1 MFRKFTITGRTVTNN
16 PTGGMYMHYVSF
28 PGLGIESFGLKQSAF
43 TLFGVDIMW
52 YGILITAGMILLR
65 THKSKD

>member
-1 MFRKFTITGRTVTNN
+1 
-16 PTGGMYMHYVSF
+16 MYMHYVSF

-43 TLFGVDIMW
+43 TLLRGHHVVRHTDYRRNDPCLF
-52 YGILITAGMILLR
+52 LR

>member
-1 MFRKFTITGRTVTNN
+1 
-16 PTGGMYMHYVSF
+16 MYMHYVSF

-52 YGILITAGMILLR
+52 SRHTDYRRNDPCLFLR